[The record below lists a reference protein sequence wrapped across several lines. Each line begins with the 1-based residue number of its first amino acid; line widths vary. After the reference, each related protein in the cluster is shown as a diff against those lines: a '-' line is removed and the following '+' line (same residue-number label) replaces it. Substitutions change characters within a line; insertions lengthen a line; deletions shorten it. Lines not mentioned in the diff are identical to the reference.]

1 MGRHRVHGPC
11 PLSRRCVPSFGI
23 SGWAGLASP
32 QIPEQISGVGEP
44 REKREME
51 YSTGWRGME
60 RQQRERDLNN
70 RILGFVTERKRK
82 AEKKVKKRETD
93 PTLPLGEPIL
103 PAT

>member
-1 MGRHRVHGPC
+1 
-11 PLSRRCVPSFGI
+11 
-23 SGWAGLASP
+23 
-32 QIPEQISGVGEP
+32 
-44 REKREME
+44 
-51 YSTGWRGME
+51 ME